1 MATGP
6 KDRIE
11 IVFMDGEARPV
22 RLWAQAPQPD
32 RATVI
37 KFDKNKSIR
46 VLGGVAVVALLAL
59 YLMPD
64 AVVILLLIAAMALF
78 AFRMVDIV
86 GFSIGD

>member
-1 MATGP
+1 MATAP
-6 KDRIE
+6 KDGIE
-11 IVFMDGEARPV
+11 IVFMDGEAKPIK
-22 RLWAQAPQPD
+22 LWAQSRPE

-46 VLGGVAVVALLAL
+46 VLGGGALIALLAL
-59 YLMPD
+59 YLAPD

-86 GFSIGD
+86 GYSVGE

>member
-1 MATGP
+1 MATAP

-11 IVFMDGEARPV
+11 IVFMDGEPKPI
-22 RLWAQAPQPD
+22 RLWAQSPPEQ
-32 RATVI
+32 ATVI
-37 KFDKNKSIR
+37 KFDKNKTLR
-46 VLGGVAVVALLAL
+46 VLAGIAAVATLAF

-86 GFSIGD
+86 GFSIGE

>member
-1 MATGP
+1 M
-6 KDRIE
+6 
-11 IVFMDGEARPV
+11 
-22 RLWAQAPQPD
+22 WAQSRPEQ
-32 RATVI
+32 ATVI

-46 VLGGVAVVALLAL
+46 VLGGVAAVATLAL

-86 GFSIGD
+86 GFSVGE

>member
-1 MATGP
+1 MATAP

-11 IVFMDGEARPV
+11 IVFMDGEAKPI
-22 RLWAQAPQPD
+22 RLWAQSPPAQ
-32 RATVI
+32 ATLI
-37 KFDKNKSIR
+37 KFDKNKTIR
-46 VLGGVAVVALLAL
+46 VLGGIAVVALLSL

-86 GFSIGD
+86 GFSVGE